1 MAINTQKLLPS
12 SASSSAIVKADTPKI
27 STKKITADSIAPIE
41 KSDDQEKNIIDV
53 KVKVLEID
61 KLLKGSFVAKKKQE
75 AKERKEAEAAS
86 RAEKEKG
93 LEKKDKKKKK
103 EVGLSLPGKSFL
115 DRIKDFILNTLLG
128 YGLVRLVDYIPQ
140 LMEFVKGLGA
150 IAEFIIGVGGVILN
164 GLVTLIDWGYRL
176 YESFRG
182 FIGDTFG
189 QEGLKKFDELS
200 KNLNTFL
207 NAAIIAGLAFLRF
220 GFLRKGVRA
229 LVGTFRSIF
238 RRGLVRALKRLSLKF
253 FGKGAT
259 QLIGKGL
266 SATSGVL
273 SKVAS
278 SVGTKL
284 AATKV
289 GGFVAKLFGKAANIV
304 FPIFKEVAPKVSGFA
319 KRIPILGPII
329 AAVFSLLAGE
339 PPAQALFKGLGAA
352 LGGALG
358 TFIPIPVVG
367 TLLGETIG
375 IFVGDLLYE
384 LILGK
389 GPEAAFT
396 KLKDGFGA
404 IFKAGAAIGKFLA
417 SGFSR
422 FFPNFFKKHPIE
434 LFDGGGVRTA
444 ITTFAKLTNMY
455 GFLKDVGYAGGKD
468 GQIDKFPN
476 LLQLYNPFSM
486 LPLVFES
493 FFPSDPDAPT
503 PNVNAFGFGVS
514 QLDPSVEFAGV
525 DTNYSGQGLEDGETS
540 ETSTEQGKVDPINI
554 EKSNN
559 IVKIGK
565 DLVSKGFSVAE
576 HPDFTK
582 TPTGSG
588 GAYTPGQG
596 FVSNVH
602 RGRGHYE
609 SRAIDVTD
617 WRGSLEDSKARYRS
631 VLESI
636 YNNGDMGKKLLIHDS
651 WGIADETG
659 KDGPGR
665 HGHPEHMHIEVKD
678 KGGKIG
684 KGLFA
689 NLGGPEYVLD
699 ADTTKAL
706 EDNLP
711 GFLSELNQANYN
723 NSLKVLRNYASYEG
737 QGVKIIPVQIPSKP
751 AGKTTETYQK
761 QTSGGVSISMPNDT
775 AWKDN
780 LYIGG

>member
-12 SASSSAIVKADTPKI
+12 SGSSSAIMKANITKI
-27 STKKITADSIAPIE
+27 STKKIAASNIASIDE
-41 KSDDQEKNIIDV
+41 NDDQEKNIIDI

-61 KLLKGSFVAKKKQE
+61 KLLKGSFVVKKKQE
-75 AKERKEAEAAS
+75 AEKKKEEEEETRSKKEED
-86 RAEKEKG
+86 
-93 LEKKDKKKKK
+93 LEKKPKKKKK
-103 EVGLSLPGKSFL
+103 KDGGLKLPGKSFF

-128 YGLVRLVDYIPQ
+128 YGLVRLIDYIPQ
-140 LMEFVKGLGA
+140 LTDFVKGLAG
-150 IAEFIIGVGGVILN
+150 IADFIINVGGLIFN
-164 GLVTLIDWGYRL
+164 GLVTLVDWGYRL
-176 YESFRG
+176 YDGFRG
-182 FIGDTFG
+182 FVGDTFG
-189 QEGLKKFDELS
+189 EEGLRKFDELS

-207 NAAIIAGLAFLRF
+207 NAAVIAGLAFLRF
-220 GFLRKGVRA
+220 GFLRKGVRG
-229 LVGTFRSIF
+229 LVRTFGSIF
-238 RRGLVRALKRLSLKF
+238 RRGLVRSLKRLSLKF

-259 QLIGKGL
+259 QLVGKGL
-266 SATSGVL
+266 SAAGGAI

-278 SVGTKL
+278 SVGSKL

-289 GGFVAKLFGKAANIV
+289 GGFVANLLGKAGNVV
-304 FPIFKEVAPKVSGFA
+304 FPIFKEIAPKVSGFA
-319 KRIPILGPII
+319 KRIPIIGPIV
-329 AAVFSLLAGE
+329 ASVFSLLAGE

-384 LILGK
+384 LILGN
-389 GPEAAFT
+389 GPESAFK
-396 KLKDGFGA
+396 KLKDGLGA
-404 IFKAGAAIGKFLA
+404 IFKAGAAVGKFLT

-422 FFPNFFKKHPIE
+422 FFPSFFKKHPIE
-434 LFDGGGVRTA
+434 LFDGGGVRSA

-455 GFLKDVGYAGGKD
+455 EFLKDVGYAGGKD

-476 LLQLYNPFSM
+476 LLQLYNPLSM
-486 LPLVFES
+486 LPLMFES

-514 QLDPSVEFAGV
+514 SLDSSVDFAGIEES
-525 DTNYSGQGLEDGETS
+525 DYSGQGLENGGTGSQSKKAGTID
-540 ETSTEQGKVDPINI
+540 I

-582 TPTGSG
+582 TPTASG
-588 GAYTPGQG
+588 GAYTPGEG
-596 FVSNVH
+596 SVSNVH
-602 RGRGHYE
+602 KGRGHYE
-609 SRAIDVTD
+609 GRAIDVTD
-617 WRGSLEDSKARYRS
+617 WRGSLEDSRARYRG
-631 VLESI
+631 VLDSI

-659 KDGPGR
+659 KNGPGA

-689 NLGGPEYVLD
+689 NLGGTEFVLD

-706 EDNLP
+706 EDNVP
-711 GFLSELNQANYN
+711 GFLSELNKANYDN
-723 NSLKVLRNYASYEG
+723 ALGVLRNYASYEG
-737 QGVKIIPVQIPSKP
+737 QGVRIVPVQIPSKP
-751 AGKTTETYQK
+751 AKTTETYQK
-761 QTSGGVSISMPNDT
+761 QTSGGLSISMSNDT

-780 LYIGG
+780 LYVGG